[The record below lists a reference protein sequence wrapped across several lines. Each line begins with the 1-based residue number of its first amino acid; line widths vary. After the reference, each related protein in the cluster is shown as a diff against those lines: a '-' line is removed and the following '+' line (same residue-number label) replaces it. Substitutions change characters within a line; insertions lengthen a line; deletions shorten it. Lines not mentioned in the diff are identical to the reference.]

1 MKNIITYTAIVLI
14 SLIGIQSKA
23 QSFGIKGGLNL
34 ANLHVSGADEIPG
47 TKNHPGFHIGGIF
60 NLPFNDILSLETGI
74 FYTTKGMNTE
84 YEDLTISFMSKTN
97 LSYLEVPVSLR
108 ADLEIGTDSYLYGSV
123 GPYFGIGLNGNVE
136 STFSYQGE
144 SETMEEEVIWGND
157 VDSDLKRFDMGLT
170 FGTGIQLKSILLSFS
185 YDLGLTNILAYQ
197 EDGEGM
203 RNRVFKFSVG
213 YLISH

>member
-1 MKNIITYTAIVLI
+1 MKNFITYTAIVLI

-47 TKNHPGFHIGGIF
+47 TKNHPGFHIGGIVD
-60 NLPFNDILSLETGI
+60 LPINDILSLETGI

-84 YEDLTISFMSKTN
+84 FEDLAISLISKTK

-108 ADLEIGTDSYLYGSV
+108 AALEIGTDSYLYGSV
-123 GPYFGIGLNGNVE
+123 GPYFGIGLNGKVE

-144 SETMEEEVIWGND
+144 TETMEEEVIWGNED
-157 VDSDLKRFDMGLT
+157 DSDLKRFDMGLT
-170 FGTGIQLKSILLSFS
+170 FGAGFQFNSVLLGLS
-185 YDLGLTNILAYQ
+185 YDLGLSNILAYQ
-197 EDGEGM
+197 EDGSGLK
-203 RNRVFKFSVG
+203 NRVFKISVG
-213 YLISH
+213 YLFGK